1 MLIKDLEKNII
12 IKELVNTIIADKD
25 FKEKCKFNFQKI
37 FEDGKVDRDDIP
49 LIINL
54 FIAVYKN
61 QSSIK
66 VSKKYLKP
74 VFMLLVSKLLN
85 EFKGESE
92 LDEDIIILLVEPQ
105 IDLLLMS
112 VKFEKGKFPCCCCSA
127 KPDDE
132 KEENTVNKM
141 KINRLDKIK
150 MLKEDEEQLIH
161 H

>member
-1 MLIKDLEKNII
+1 MLIKDLEKNIV

-37 FEDGKVDRDDIP
+37 FEDGKVDHDDIP

-66 VSKKYLKP
+66 VSKKHLKP

-92 LDEDIIILLVEPQ
+92 LDEDIIILLIEPQ
-105 IDLLLMS
+105 IDLLLMMLNL
-112 VKFEKGKFPCCCCSA
+112 KKGSFHAVVVPLN
-127 KPDDE
+127 PDDE

-141 KINRLDKIK
+141 KNKSFRQNKNVK
-150 MLKEDEEQLIH
+150 RIH